1 MNWETPAG
9 HPRTQTKFQRPSHGR
24 YYGQIYTLT
33 NGSSTGSQEKSV
45 MPLRHT
51 PAIGFGI
58 TMGAD
63 TVFHMDGGLHAGGSW
78 LDNQLTFN
86 PVHPKKNTRV
96 VGGNSSTTWTRD
108 NQIHPTAFRVAGPLT
123 GRILDYSGSET
134 VATADSKMEYI
145 VVDATRCQNGE
156 EMATVLG
163 AAINSFPGAGAL
175 KSLGGT
181 HMPSMGNAMRQDR

>member
-1 MNWETPAG
+1 M
-9 HPRTQTKFQRPSHGR
+9 
-24 YYGQIYTLT
+24 
-33 NGSSTGSQEKSV
+33 V
-45 MPLRHT
+45 
-51 PAIGFGI
+51 
-58 TMGAD
+58 
-63 TVFHMDGGLHAGGSW
+63 GLHAGGSW

-86 PVHPKKNTRV
+86 PVHPKKNTRI

-134 VATADSKMEYI
+134 VSSSDSKMEYI

-163 AAINSFPGAGAL
+163 AAINAFPGAGAL

-181 HMPSMGNAMRQDR
+181 HMPSMGNAMRQDRYGWVDTGAIGTYDTTNKFVESATITNRDPSLEQLTRIWLVKVSD